1 MNLYIL
7 NRKEDNAMLCFGTSL
22 SYLDNGY
29 PFFVNENIA
38 FPINE
43 VNVYEVAELPQEVEA
58 EKWCYTE
65 ADGFYPNPNYREP
78 SAYDLAPQEVV
89 DAIIDEY
96 TNELIEMGVL

>member
-1 MNLYIL
+1 MYVIC
-7 NRKEDNAMLCFGTSL
+7 KKTSNAVLGHDTSIK
-22 SYLDNGY
+22 YWENGY
-29 PFFVNENIA
+29 PFLVNLKVA
-38 FPINE
+38 YPSSD
-43 VNVYEVAELPQEVEA
+43 VNVYEVAELPQDVEA

-65 ADGFYPNPNYREP
+65 ADGFYPNPNWHEP